1 MKECSHCTTEVYPET
16 RGTLETVSLEVSSH
30 HPLLQL
36 KRALPWGALCEV
48 MSRHWQEAGKNV
60 ERRPGLPW
68 DVSLYVP
75 LVVLMLIKNFDARRM
90 EAYLAENV
98 VARVFIDRQADPTRQ
113 IRDHSNIAR
122 AYAALGQAGLDE
134 VNQLV
139 VQEAHRFGFV
149 DAGILSSDT
158 TAQELPI
165 GYPNEPGILRGL
177 AQRCGRALCQL
188 KKRGV
193 GGLETAL
200 AQVQTVLRSVK
211 EHHLFTQG
219 KAEKREVL
227 TRILREVGQL
237 MVETRPVLARWAQS
251 PDRVIQNATA
261 TLASR
266 HDVIKA
272 LIGQIVQW
280 VTTGVVAKDKI
291 IHVGIPQARAIVR
304 NKAGK
309 KVEFG
314 LAYLISRLGGGY
326 LFGTRI
332 EANADEKTMPLQ
344 ALVGYRRI
352 FGPEATPEL
361 VVYDRGGDATRTRE
375 QLAQA
380 GVKQIGIQPKGQR
393 AWQVAEAVRDQVR
406 SERGQTEGIIGT
418 LKSDKYK
425 FNKPKERLWQTLEM
439 AGPKSI
445 LSFNLNKLMRD
456 IADLRS

>member
-1 MKECSHCTTEVYPET
+1 MKDGSHCTTAVCPET
-16 RGTLETVSLEVSSH
+16 RGTLETVSIEVSST

-36 KRALPWGALCEV
+36 QRALPWVALFEV
-48 MSRHWQEAGKNV
+48 MSRHWREAGKNV
-60 ERRPGLPW
+60 EGRPGLPW
-68 DVSLYVP
+68 EVSLYVP
-75 LVVLMLIKNFDARRM
+75 LVVLMLIKHFDSRRM

-98 VARVFIDRQADPTRQ
+98 VARVFIDHQAEATRQ
-113 IRDHSNIAR
+113 MRDHSNLAR
-122 AYAALGQAGLDE
+122 ASAALGHAGLEE

-149 DAGILSSDT
+149 DAGVLSSDT

-177 AQRCGRALCQL
+177 AQRCGRALRQL

-193 GGLETAL
+193 WGLDTAL

-211 EHHLFTQG
+211 EPHLFTQG
-219 KAEKREVL
+219 KAAKREVL
-227 TRILREVGQL
+227 TRILREVGQW
-237 MVETRPVLARWAQS
+237 MVETRPGLARWAQS

-261 TLASR
+261 TLASM
-266 HDVIKA
+266 HDVLKW
-272 LIGQIVQW
+272 LIGQLVPW
-280 VTTGVVAKDKI
+280 VTTGGVAKDKI

-314 LAYLISRLGGGY
+314 LAYWLSRLGGGD
-326 LFGTRI
+326 LCGTRS
-332 EANADEKTMPLQ
+332 EATADEKTMPLQ
-344 ALVGYRRI
+344 ALAGYRKI

-375 QLAQA
+375 QRAQA

-393 AWQVAEAVRDQVR
+393 AWHVAEAVRDQVR

-456 IADLRS
+456 IVDLRS